1 MQSARKLGFATLTL
15 AALFSLVVPANAAA
29 PTKNGSYFG
38 TVAGSSGQPVSLYVS
53 KTGKR
58 FRYPSGAT
66 LVMRCSNGSPLRVSP
81 NPLGVEIKNGKFSF
95 KATNKERGPEPN
107 TVTMTGK
114 FTDRGKKVSGTVS
127 YEGTQNG
134 ITCKTGT
141 LKYTAKLGTKKLSGG
156 R

>member
-1 MQSARKLGFATLTL
+1 MKSAGKLGWATLTL
-15 AALFSLVVPANAAA
+15 ATLFLLVVPAQAAA
-29 PTKNGSYFG
+29 PKKNGSYFG
-38 TVAGSSGQPVSLYVS
+38 TVAGSAGQPVSLYVS
-53 KTGKR
+53 ATGKR

-66 LVMRCSNGSPLRVSP
+66 LVMRCSDGRRLRVSP
-81 NPLGVEIKNGKFSF
+81 NPLGVTIKDGKFSF

-127 YEGTQNG
+127 YQGSQNG
-134 ITCKTGT
+134 ITCATGT
-141 LKYTAKLGTKKLSGG
+141 LKYTAKLST